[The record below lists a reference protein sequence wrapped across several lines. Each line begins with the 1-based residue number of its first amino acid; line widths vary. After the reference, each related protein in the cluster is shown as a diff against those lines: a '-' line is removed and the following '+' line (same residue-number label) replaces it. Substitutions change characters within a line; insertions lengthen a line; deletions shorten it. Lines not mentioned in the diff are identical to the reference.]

1 MQKGNPL
8 LKHVRNVKWVFADV
22 VCDYVL
28 GDSSCALY
36 LRYFQ
41 LQVACPPL
49 LSLLIVLLF
58 FLQSPLSSSPSGILV
73 FQNKR
78 VKEEF

>member
-41 LQVACPPL
+41 LQVACPPPTIFAHRFVIF
-49 LSLLIVLLF
+49 SAVSAIIF
-58 FLQSPLSSSPSGILV
+58 SIRNTCIS
-73 FQNKR
+73 
-78 VKEEF
+78 E